1 MTENTRM
8 NDTIVYVD
16 ESGDHSL
23 ESIDPQYPIFT
34 LVFCLFKIS
43 DYQKISLALD
53 TFKVKYFG
61 HSKIV
66 LHEHDIRKNM
76 HGEWA
81 ILGNEKTRENFYK
94 DLTKVIEEGD
104 FQIIAT
110 TINKKNLKDKYLMA
124 QDPYE
129 LSLLFCMELLH
140 EWLLQEGQRN
150 IRMCFES
157 RIKKFNTQLRKEF
170 YRIRHNTPSVLRTS
184 TDFKVIDYKMTFLD
198 KKSNTNGLQI
208 ADLVARPIGSP
219 YWKPKQAN
227 RAYEVIKDKILKH
240 KVFP

>member
-1 MTENTRM
+1 MTDNTHM

-16 ESGDHSL
+16 ESGDHGL
-23 ESIDPQYPIFT
+23 ESIDPEYPIFT

-43 DYQKISLALD
+43 DYIYTISSALD

-61 HSKIV
+61 HSEIV
-66 LHEHDIRKNM
+66 LHENDMRY
-76 HGEWA
+76 GS
-81 ILGNEKTRENFYK
+81 GNEWSVLKDREIRTHFYK

-110 TINKKNLKDKYLMA
+110 TINKENLKNKYLIA

-140 EWLLQEGQRN
+140 EWLLQEGQKS
-150 IRMCFES
+150 IQIFCES
-157 RIKKFNTQLRKEF
+157 RGKEWDKKLREEF
-170 YRIRHNTPSVLRTS
+170 DRVCNNKPSVLRTR

-198 KKSNTNGLQI
+198 KKSNSDGLQI
-208 ADLVARPIGSP
+208 ADLVARPIGLS

-227 RAYEVIKDKILKH
+227 RAYEVIKDKILS
-240 KVFP
+240 PT